1 MGAGA
6 RAMRGAAMVAALCAW
21 AAHVAAASAVAD
33 VEPGFLAAA
42 SGRALLQQEAECV
55 PGRVDC
61 DNPDAFEEEFCAPY
75 NGYYTL
81 PGDLQWVLGLSAT
94 VGIIMA
100 FFIGAND
107 AANSWA
113 TSVGSGALPLRAAL
127 ILGGIMEWAGA
138 LSLGYGVAKTV
149 TKGTAKVTDPEC
161 FACGFCDSHMT
172 VFMIGMMSALF
183 SAAIFL
189 LLATA
194 TAMPVSPTHAII
206 GAVVGSTVSG
216 VGFGCLEWKFDGG
229 LSGIIASWVISPVV
243 SGLIAMGAYYVTY
256 YTILE
261 PCALMR
267 WLRLPNRRTNA
278 LWGQPILIFIQTFVL
293 VFLILLKSKPTKGWE
308 LSLQAGI
315 AMAIAGG
322 VFIFALVF
330 WRPFLRY
337 HLPSNKRLRALEGG
351 GKEEEKPDPTGV
363 AGVVWRVIDWT
374 LLRNEPFIDFGAIF
388 TRWGAALERTCPSFC
403 CVPIHLLG
411 RLFSALGH
419 ALTCGGRCNGVD
431 DADAKFERLASKA
444 STDGTPKSVDGDDA
458 LKKPSQVT
466 MNGDADA
473 SSGDDESAIPG
484 SDEASSSAGSDT
496 DAKPS
501 ETPSG
506 LLAQREANIDKETVA
521 EQKLALDTL
530 KNPLDKERNK
540 AAKADLIGGV
550 VRTVTPHALRTAD
563 EESEDALW
571 TFSWLLVFTA
581 AWESYAHGANDTGNA
596 TGAFTGVYTIFAD
609 GLNACSKGETPVWI
623 MAIAGFFVALGI
635 CILGYRVITTIGFK
649 LTDINF
655 QRGYCVE
662 FGSTLSVVIATIL
675 GLPVSTT
682 HCQVGAVVFVG
693 CAAFGPRHV
702 AWGLFAKIAAA
713 WVLTV
718 PLAAVISGA
727 LTAAFRQ
734 AVNAQN

>member
-1 MGAGA
+1 M
-6 RAMRGAAMVAALCAW
+6 
-21 AAHVAAASAVAD
+21 S
-33 VEPGFLAAA
+33 
-42 SGRALLQQEAECV
+42 
-55 PGRVDC
+55 
-61 DNPDAFEEEFCAPY
+61 
-75 NGYYTL
+75 
-81 PGDLQWVLGLSAT
+81 
-94 VGIIMA
+94 

-127 ILGGIMEWAGA
+127 ILGGSMEWAGA

-149 TKGTAKVTDPEC
+149 TKGTAKVTDPYC
-161 FACGFCDSHMT
+161 FACGYCDSHMT

-183 SAAIFL
+183 SAALFL

-194 TAMPVSPTHAII
+194 TAMPVSTTHAII

-243 SGLIAMGAYYVTY
+243 SGLIAVGCYYVTY

-267 WLRLPNRRTNA
+267 RLGMSSRRTNA
-278 LWGQPILIFIQTFVL
+278 LWGQPILMFVQTFVL
-293 VFLILLKSKPTKGWE
+293 VFLILLKSKPTKKWE
-308 LSLQAGI
+308 IGLQAGI

-322 VFIFALVF
+322 VGIAALVF

-337 HLPSNKRLRALEGG
+337 NLPSSKRLRAMEGG
-351 GKEEEKPDPTGV
+351 GQEEEAKHPTTGIRG
-363 AGVVWRVIDWT
+363 AAWRLIDYL

-388 TRWGAALERTCPSFC
+388 GHWGAALERRCPAFC
-403 CVPIHLLG
+403 CVPFRLVG
-411 RLFSALGH
+411 RLFDGVGYLI
-419 ALTCGGRCNGVD
+419 TCGNRCGGGIAPSADD
-431 DADAKFERLASKA
+431 DAIAADEGDDTKKPAARAEVDGVEMTNPSKVTMDSEAKVE
-444 STDGTPKSVDGDDA
+444 STDVP
-458 LKKPSQVT
+458 P
-466 MNGDADA
+466 
-473 SSGDDESAIPG
+473 
-484 SDEASSSAGSDT
+484 SDEASSTSDSDVAKSESALKSAST
-496 DAKPS
+496 LLS
-501 ETPSG
+501 E
-506 LLAQREANIDKETVA
+506 RDENIKKETET

-530 KNPLDKERNK
+530 KNPLNKERNQ

-550 VRTVTPHALRTAD
+550 VRTMTPHRLRTAD

-581 AWESYAHGANDTGNA
+581 AWESFAHGANDTGNA
-596 TGAFTGVYTIFAD
+596 TGAFTGVYTVYANGVGGD
-609 GLNACSKGETPVWI
+609 SCSKGDTPVWI

-635 CILGYRVITTIGFK
+635 VIAGYRVISTIGFK
-649 LTDINF
+649 LTNINF

-662 FGSTLSVVIATIL
+662 FGSTLSVVIATL
-675 GLPVSTT
+675 LELPVSTT

-693 CAAFGPRHV
+693 TAAFGPRNV
-702 AWGLFAKIAAA
+702 AWGLFIKIAIA
-713 WVLTV
+713 WVVTV
-718 PLAAVISGA
+718 PLSAVISGA

-734 AVNAQN
+734 AVN